1 MQDLSTRMDVLEQKI
16 QKLLQKM
23 SRIQGENQE
32 LITENNKLKKEL
44 QEVNIKLSN
53 NNSPEPVG
61 NGKSDEELL
70 RIKNELNQYIEEV
83 EECINM
89 LESWLD
95 EWRIIT

>member
-89 LESWLD
+89 LES
-95 EWRIIT
+95 

>member
-1 MQDLSTRMDVLEQKI
+1 MDVLEQKI

-89 LESWLD
+89 LES
-95 EWRIIT
+95 

>member
-1 MQDLSTRMDVLEQKI
+1 MQDLNTRMDVLELKI

-23 SRIQGENQE
+23 NRLQGENQE
-32 LITENNKLKKEL
+32 LVIENNKLKKEL

-53 NNSPEPVG
+53 NNSPETVG

-89 LESWLD
+89 LES
-95 EWRIIT
+95 